1 MIVAE
6 STDSGSGK
14 GSTSSSTGT
23 PSPKRRGKL
32 SLVPPIRLSPDSP
45 SPSLPLSPSTSL
57 SLLLS
62 DTKLRSRY
70 KEGRYKPGTNVSR
83 KMRYF
88 PSHLSYTSSLIGRA
102 CTPKCSISI
111 ILSVSIH
118 AGILGMLE
126 WDSVSSLSSLRDRFT
141 ELTPK
146 IKGTSVLEGCHLFDT
161 QPRPLPYQPK
171 TVILPEMVDDDLK
184 ILASGTG
191 VSTTALV
198 SIACTYTLSLQH
210 NYLNKSIA
218 TQENEKVE
226 EFRRWLDWKSKIV
239 TMAVQSF
246 EKELEANVSP

>member
-1 MIVAE
+1 MIMADRTQE
-6 STDSGSGK
+6 GTET
-14 GSTSSSTGT
+14 GSTSTS
-23 PSPKRRGKL
+23 KRRPKL
-32 SLVPPIRLSPDSP
+32 SLVPPIRTLDSP
-45 SPSLPLSPSTSL
+45 PISSPPLSPSTDL

-88 PSHLSYTSSLIGRA
+88 PSHLSYTSSLIGKA

-111 ILSVSIH
+111 VISASVH

-126 WDSVSSLSSLRDRFT
+126 WDSVSSLSSLRDCFT
-141 ELTPK
+141 ELTPR
-146 IKGTSVLEGCHLFDT
+146 IKGVSVLEGCHLFDT

-171 TVILPEMVDDDLK
+171 TIILPEMVDDDLRL
-184 ILASGTG
+184 LASGTG

-210 NYLNKSIA
+210 NYLNKTIA
-218 TQENEKVE
+218 TQETEKVE

-239 TMAVQSF
+239 TMAIQNF